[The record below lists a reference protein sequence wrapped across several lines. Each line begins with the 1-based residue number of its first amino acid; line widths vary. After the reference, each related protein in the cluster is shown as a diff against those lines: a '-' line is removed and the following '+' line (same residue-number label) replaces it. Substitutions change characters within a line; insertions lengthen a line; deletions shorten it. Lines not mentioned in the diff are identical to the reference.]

1 MNERDVL
8 MAFSFP
14 AYYGEGTRA
23 YIVGRFQPARWL
35 DLWLKFAE
43 TRYFNGTSSG
53 SGADTIDGNR
63 RRDIKVEVVI
73 RPN

>member
-23 YIVGRFQPARWL
+23 YVVARYQAARWL
-35 DLWLKFAE
+35 DCWLKLAE
-43 TRYFNGTSSG
+43 TAYFNASSSG
-53 SGADTIDGNR
+53 SGNDTIDGSK
-63 RRDIKVEVVI
+63 RRDVKVQLVF
-73 RPN
+73 RMN